1 MAESV
6 RLVDPRK
13 VDRNPENPRLV
24 FRQDELDALAES
36 IERQGIL
43 VPLTLYEDGKK
54 YRILDGE
61 RRWRCALKLGMP
73 QIPAILVD
81 KPDRMT
87 NLMMMF
93 AIHHRRNEWDPLPTA
108 HKLQVLDDL
117 YEKRYGR
124 RPKERELAELASLK
138 IGEVRRLK
146 KLLGLP
152 AEYHELLLEE
162 LEKPRT
168 EQKLTVDQVLE
179 SSAAA
184 QTLRKKG
191 IISESEEAGLRMA
204 LVNKFK
210 TGVIDNTVAPRMV
223 AKIARAV
230 QRGDVTVQRAR
241 KAALRLASD
250 GTYKVEQAFQDTAA
264 DKDREHAIELL
275 AQRLLERLE
284 EARVDGLRL
293 GVGVLD
299 SFRKLRATL
308 SKFL

>member
-6 RLVDPRK
+6 RLVDPRR
-13 VDRNPENPRLV
+13 VDRNPENPRLI
-24 FRQDELDALAES
+24 FRQDELDALADS

-54 YRILDGE
+54 FRILDGE

-108 HKLQVLDDL
+108 QKLKVLDEL

-124 RPKERELAELASLK
+124 RAKERELAELASLK

-146 KLLGLP
+146 KLLALP
-152 AEYHELLLEE
+152 DEYRDLLLQE
-162 LEKPRT
+162 LEKPRS

-179 SSAAA
+179 STVAA
-184 QTLRKKG
+184 QALRKKRV
-191 IISESEEAGLRMA
+191 ISEDEESKLRMA

-210 TGVIDNTVAPRMV
+210 SRVIDNTVAPRMIS
-223 AKIARAV
+223 KIARAV
-230 QRGDVTVQRAR
+230 QRGDVSVKRAR
-241 KAALRLASD
+241 KAALRLTDDA
-250 GTYKVEQAFQDTAA
+250 GYTVERAFQDTAA
-264 DKDREHAIELL
+264 DKDREHAIEML
-275 AQRLLERLE
+275 AQRLIEKLE
-284 EARVDGLRL
+284 EANGDGLDFGASAL
-293 GVGVLD
+293 L
-299 SFRKLRATL
+299 SLRKLRSVL
-308 SKFL
+308 SQIG

>member
-6 RLVDPRK
+6 RLVDPRRI
-13 VDRNPENPRLV
+13 DRNPENPRLV
-24 FRQDELDALAES
+24 FRQDELDALADS

-73 QIPAILVD
+73 QVPAILVG

-108 HKLQVLDDL
+108 QKLKVLDEL

-124 RPKERELAELASLK
+124 KPRERELAELASLK

-152 AEYHELLLEE
+152 EEYLHLLLQE
-162 LEKPRT
+162 LEKPRS
-168 EQKLTVDQVLE
+168 EQNLTVDQVLE
-179 SSAAA
+179 SSVAA
-184 QTLRKKG
+184 
-191 IISESEEAGLRMA
+191 
-204 LVNKFK
+204 
-210 TGVIDNTVAPRMV
+210 
-223 AKIARAV
+223 
-230 QRGDVTVQRAR
+230 
-241 KAALRLASD
+241 
-250 GTYKVEQAFQDTAA
+250 
-264 DKDREHAIELL
+264 
-275 AQRLLERLE
+275 
-284 EARVDGLRL
+284 
-293 GVGVLD
+293 
-299 SFRKLRATL
+299 
-308 SKFL
+308 